1 MRHAVRIIGGALLAL
16 AVTTAGGQEIRMG
29 DSGDIQITGT
39 MHYVD
44 PGENRIVVND
54 MTYSLGQVVW
64 INGTLQRV
72 ERLTELL
79 DRNETIELELSG
91 ESGNGYPRVTR
102 IHTNP

>member
-1 MRHAVRIIGGALLAL
+1 MRHIMRIIGGALLAL
-16 AVTTAGGQEIRMG
+16 AVTTAGGQEIRLE
-29 DSGDIQITGT
+29 DSGDVRITGT
-39 MHYVD
+39 MHYVAPD
-44 PGENRIVVND
+44 ENRIVVND
-54 MTYSLGQVVW
+54 MTYSLGRVVW

-79 DRNETIELELSG
+79 NRNETVELELSE